1 MRHRYL
7 FAFLIML
14 VLITNAF
21 AGVEIKKSS
30 KAADAD
36 DFIEG
41 QYWALIIGINKYPA
55 LDKAKQIPT
64 ARKDAEAVAKLL
76 VDRYGFSRERVIELY
91 DEAASRKKIIQGF
104 YSLNRRLTDKDSL
117 LIYFSGNGEYVTQ
130 DKEKKEGVGY
140 WLPSDAVLDDVSSY
154 IPHSEVRDYLATN
167 PARHILAVVDSDF
180 GGALTGKTRVAGLSK
195 SAIKEMYQSKSRWVV
210 SSVGLSPRPGTMDKS
225 KSGHSVFAWHF
236 IKILEKNTAP
246 YLLAKDISEPL
257 AVRVSD
263 EMPGQLPRTAQLIEA
278 GDDGGQFVFR
288 LRKELQKGPGPDPGD
303 VARLEAER
311 AKAPKSPAEASGPED
326 QLAKQEE
333 ALKKQQEEM
342 AARKLAM
349 LARLKEAQEQAAR
362 EAVAGEQGPAAG
374 AKSTQDE
381 WATFLKNPN
390 LENYQ
395 PLAKN
400 IAGCRV
406 ADCAQKVKPQAA
418 AVIKLVALVEQRNL
432 HAIDLAFLSRAF
444 FDGGDLEEIS
454 RSLGAVA
461 DTDPEFFLRQIGK
474 HHLSSQQLE
483 SIVKMMPK
491 DTVDDLTKR
500 PFAIQR
506 RIRSLAKVKDQN
518 LVALRDKAIAMLQN
532 KTE

>member
-1 MRHRYL
+1 ML
-7 FAFLIML
+7 LLI
-14 VLITNAF
+14 ADAY

-55 LDKAKQIPT
+55 MDKDKQIPT

-76 VDRYGFSRERVIELY
+76 IDRYGFSRERVIELY
-91 DEAASRKKIIQGF
+91 DETASRKKIIQGF

-117 LIYFSGNGEYVTQ
+117 FIYFSGNGEFVAQ
-130 DKEKKEGVGY
+130 DKEKKDGVGY
-140 WLPSDAVLDDVSSY
+140 WLPSDAAPDDVSSF

-167 PARHILAVVDSDF
+167 PARHILAVVDADY
-180 GGALTGKTRVAGLSK
+180 GGALTGKTRAAGLSK

-210 SSVGLSPRPGTMDKS
+210 SSVGLSPRPDSIDKS

-236 IKILEKNTAP
+236 IKILEKNVAP
-246 YLLAKDISEPL
+246 YLLAKDLSEPL
-257 AVRVSD
+257 AIRVSD
-263 EMPGQLPRTAQLIEA
+263 EVPGQLPRTAQLIEA

-288 LRKELQKGPGPDPGD
+288 LRKDLQKGPGPDPAN

-311 AKAPKSPAEASGPED
+311 AKAPKSPAEISGPED
-326 QLAKQEE
+326 QLEKQEE

-342 AARKLAM
+342 AARKQAM
-349 LARLKEAQEQAAR
+349 LARLKQGQEQAAR
-362 EAVAGEQGPAAG
+362 EAVAGEQGLAAET
-374 AKSTQDE
+374 KSTQDQ

-400 IAGCRV
+400 IAGCRM
-406 ADCAQKVKPQAA
+406 ADCAQEVKPQSA

-432 HAIDLAFLSRAF
+432 HAIELAFLSRAF
-444 FDGGDLEEIS
+444 LDGGDLEEIS

-461 DTDPEFFLRQIGK
+461 DTDPEIFLGQINK
-474 HHLSSQQLE
+474 HHLTSQQLK

-491 DTVDDLTKR
+491 DTGDDQTKR
-500 PFAIQR
+500 PLVTQR

-518 LVALRDKAIAMLQN
+518 LVALRDKAIGMLQN